1 MFGKSIL
8 HELFSSRSGGLL
20 HVQQQHSALQ
30 LEVAMLQVQS
40 GQKTQEDVQL
50 TVTAGDRH
58 IDLLLNIRK
67 AEAME
72 GSEVGGTPPC
82 TQPHS

>member
-1 MFGKSIL
+1 M
-8 HELFSSRSGGLL
+8 
-20 HVQQQHSALQ
+20 QQQHSALQ

-72 GSEVGGTPPC
+72 GSEVGGT
-82 TQPHS
+82 QPLNPTSLLGQSPAGLGLATVRPRLA